1 METVDGIRWKQIRKD
16 PCSLGSDELCALDHV
31 GQTRPSKQSGK
42 WEEGMC
48 VGGGGGIGEGV
59 KYRGIGSLHC
69 RAVDTSALC
78 YKYWT
83 ISM

>member
-1 METVDGIRWKQIRKD
+1 M
-16 PCSLGSDELCALDHV
+16 

-48 VGGGGGIGEGV
+48 VWGGGGGVGGIGEGV

-69 RAVDTSALC
+69 T
-78 YKYWT
+78 
-83 ISM
+83 